1 MFLSTYYNKERK
13 SNKYAKYLNTNDI
26 NIFYTFNN
34 TWMMEII
41 KFCTY
46 QKIKHI
52 LKYTWNIYYPNWL
65 NIKFSLDSCSNHNK
79 KIRDQSQKH
88 PSNSEKSPKQFLIF
102 VPSF

>member
-1 MFLSTYYNKERK
+1 
-13 SNKYAKYLNTNDI
+13 
-26 NIFYTFNN
+26 
-34 TWMMEII
+34 MMEII
-41 KFCTY
+41 KFCAY

-52 LKYTWNIYYPNWL
+52 LKYTWNIYYP
-65 NIKFSLDSCSNHNK
+65 KFFLDSCSNHNK